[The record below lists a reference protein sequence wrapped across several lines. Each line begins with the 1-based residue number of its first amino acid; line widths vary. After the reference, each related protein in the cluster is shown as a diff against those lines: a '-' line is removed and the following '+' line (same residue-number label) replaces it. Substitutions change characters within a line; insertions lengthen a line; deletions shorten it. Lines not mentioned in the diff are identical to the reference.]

1 MKDLHTLPKFRDN
14 MSFLYVEHAKIEQHE
29 KAIAVYDADGL
40 TPVPAASLAV
50 LMLGPGTTIT
60 HAAVRALADNNCLA
74 VWCGE
79 ENVRF
84 YAAGMGGTRSAARL
98 LHQAQQAAD
107 EAARIE
113 VAKRMYRF
121 RFDEPLP
128 EDAGIEQLRGME
140 GARVRKAYA
149 DLSKQYGVPWSGR
162 AYERGDWAAAD
173 PVNRALSAGN
183 SCLYGLC
190 HAAILSAGYSPAI
203 GFIHTGK
210 QRSFV
215 YDIADLYK
223 TDIVFPVAF
232 RTAADAPQQVGRTVR
247 LALRDRFREER
258 LVRRILPDI
267 VALLGGRLDDS
278 ESVFDGDPALPADL
292 WTPPGQTPD
301 HEM

>member
-14 MSFLYVEHAKIEQHE
+14 LSFLYVEHARIEQHE
-29 KAIAVYDADGL
+29 KAIAIYDADGF
-40 TPVPAASLAV
+40 TPVPVASLAV
-50 LMLGPGTTIT
+50 LMLGPGTSIS
-60 HAAVRALADNNCLA
+60 HAAIQALADNNCLA
-74 VWCGE
+74 IWCGE

-84 YAAGMGGTRSAARL
+84 YAAGMGGTRSAERL

-121 RFDEPLP
+121 RFDEPIP
-128 EDAGIEQLRGME
+128 EDATIEQLRGME

-149 DLSKQYGVPWSGR
+149 DLSEQFGVPWSGR
-162 AYERGDWAAAD
+162 SYERGDWTAAD

-223 TDIVFPVAF
+223 TDVVFPVAF
-232 RTAADAPQQVGRTVR
+232 GIAAEAPEQIGRAVR
-247 LALRDRFREER
+247 LALRDAFRETR
-258 LVRRILPDI
+258 LVRRIIPDI
-267 VALLGGRLDDS
+267 VALLGDRLDAA
-278 ESVFDGDPALPADL
+278 ESVFDSDPALPADL
-292 WTPPGQTPD
+292 WTPSGRPPD
-301 HEM
+301 VEM